1 MILLADTHL
10 LLWTALKPQL
20 LSQKARD
27 LIESEVNEPAFS
39 VVSLW
44 EISIKRAQGRVD
56 FQVDPRRLRRRLIE
70 NAWREIPIDGEHAI
84 IAGGLPPIHKD
95 PFDRMLVAQ
104 AMVEGARLLTVDG
117 QLARYGNPVL
127 RV

>member
-1 MILLADTHL
+1 LILLADTHL
-10 LLWTALKPQL
+10 LLWTALKPHL

-27 LIESEVNEPAFS
+27 LIEADVNEPAFS

-44 EISIKRAQGRVD
+44 EISIKRAQGRED
-56 FQVDPRRLRRRLIE
+56 LQVDPRRLRRRLIE

-95 PFDRMLVAQ
+95 PFDRLLVAQ
-104 AMVEGARLLTVDG
+104 AMVEGARLLTVDS
-117 QLARYGNPVL
+117 QLARYGAPVV

>member
-10 LLWTALKPQL
+10 LLWTALKPHL
-20 LSQKARD
+20 LSKRARD
-27 LIESEVNEPAFS
+27 LIDSEANEPAFS

-44 EISIKRAQGRVD
+44 EISIKRAQGRAD
-56 FQVDPRRLRRRLIE
+56 FRVDPRRLRKRLIE
-70 NAWREIPIDGEHAI
+70 NGWRELLIDGEHAI
-84 IAGGLPPIHKD
+84 IAGGLPKIHKD

-104 AMVEGARLLTVDG
+104 AITEGARLLTVDS
-117 QLARYGNPVL
+117 QLELYGDPVL

>member
-10 LLWTALKPQL
+10 LLWTALRPHL
-20 LSQKARD
+20 LSKAARD
-27 LIESEVNEPAFS
+27 LIDSEANQPAFS

-44 EISIKRAQGRVD
+44 EISIKRAQGRDD
-56 FQVDPRRLRRRLIE
+56 FKVDPRRLRRRLLD
-70 NAWREIPIDGEHAI
+70 NAWRELPIDGEHAI
-84 IAGGLPPIHKD
+84 IAGGLPQIHKD

-104 AMVEGARLLTVDG
+104 AMVEGAKLLTVDS
-117 QLARYGNPVL
+117 QLARYGDPVL